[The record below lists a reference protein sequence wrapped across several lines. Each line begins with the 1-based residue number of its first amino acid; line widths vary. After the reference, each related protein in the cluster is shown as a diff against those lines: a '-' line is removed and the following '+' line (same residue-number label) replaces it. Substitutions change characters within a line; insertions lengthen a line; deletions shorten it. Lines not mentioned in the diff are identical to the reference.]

1 MKKQKIGPPQLGE
14 LNPQDFF
21 LDDEALYQD
30 GFLKDSDQS
39 YTTCHNLIIQES
51 QLKNIQL
58 VNSRLERFQAA
69 NVIFDK
75 CDLSNCELLGA
86 SLHQVEFRQCKLT
99 GANFAESYL
108 RDCRFVD
115 CLADYAS
122 FSNSNLKNVA
132 FNDCRLKET
141 DFYDLTWKALE
152 LNGCELTRS
161 NWLHTTLNKLNL
173 SSCDFETISISP
185 EQLRGL
191 VVNPAQA
198 LIIAA
203 GLGLVI
209 E

>member
-1 MKKQKIGPPQLGE
+1 MKKQRISPPQLGE
-14 LNPQDFF
+14 LTPGDFY
-21 LDDEALYQD
+21 LDDEALYQECQ
-30 GFLKDSDQS
+30 LQDSDQS
-39 YTTCHNLIIQES
+39 YTTCENLIIQQS

-75 CDLSNCELLGA
+75 CDFSNCELLGA

-99 GANFAESYL
+99 GTNFAESYL

-115 CLADYAS
+115 CLGDYAS

-132 FNDCRLKET
+132 FNDCRLNET

-152 LNGCELTRS
+152 LNRCELTRS
-161 NWLHTTLNKLNL
+161 NWLHTMLNKLNL
-173 SSCDFETISISP
+173 SACNFEAILMSP

-198 LIIAA
+198 LVIAA

>member
-1 MKKQKIGPPQLGE
+1 MKKQKISPPQLGE
-14 LNPQDFF
+14 LIPGDFY
-21 LDDEALYQD
+21 LDDEVLYQD
-30 GFLKDSDQS
+30 RELSDSDQS
-39 YTTCHNLIIQES
+39 YTTCENLIIQQS
-51 QLKNIQL
+51 RLKNTQL
-58 VNSRLERFQAA
+58 VNSRLERFQAT

-99 GANFAESYL
+99 GTNFAESYL

-115 CLADYAS
+115 CLADYSS
-122 FSNSNLKNVA
+122 FSNTNLKSVA
-132 FNDCRLKET
+132 FNDCRLNET

-152 LNGCELTRS
+152 ITHCELTRS
-161 NWLHTTLNKLNL
+161 NWLHTPLNKLNL
-173 SSCDFETISISP
+173 SSCDFESLSISS

-191 VVNPAQA
+191 TVNPAQA